1 MGRPL
6 TIITVVLVLLLGAVG
21 ALLYVANTAEPPQ
34 TEREEVIPNDR
45 FPG

>member
-1 MGRPL
+1 MGSPL
-6 TIITVVLVLLLGAVG
+6 TIIGIVLVLLLGAVG

-34 TEREEVIPNDR
+34 TQQEEVISDDR